1 VVRANV
7 EPAVGPSWAEAR
19 RKSRRALVADQTLP
33 VNRGMAVAG
42 QPLPVRVVVGQTL
55 PVRVVVG
62 QTPPVQVVEDRRVW
76 PWAEEAQRR
85 SGRRLSP

>member
-42 QPLPVRVVVGQTL
+42 QTL